1 MVGCIRKGVNRVP
14 EAYADSYE
22 VVVKIHL
29 DGNQWGAVVGPDP
42 IKGVAG
48 FGFTVNEA
56 MAELVKQME
65 FYHRNWEE
73 FAEPD

>member
-1 MVGCIRKGVNRVP
+1 MP
-14 EAYADSYE
+14 EAYAESFE
-22 VVVKIHL
+22 VVIKIHL
-29 DGNQWGAVVGPDP
+29 DGNQWGAIVGPDP

-48 FGFTVNEA
+48 FGLSANEA

-65 FYHRNWEE
+65 YYHRNWEE

>member
-1 MVGCIRKGVNRVP
+1 MA

-29 DGNQWGAVVGPDP
+29 DGNQWGAVVGDDP
-42 IKGVAG
+42 ISGVAG
-48 FGFTVNEA
+48 FGHTVNAA
-56 MAELVKQME
+56 MADLVIEME
-65 FYHRNWEE
+65 HDHRNWEE

>member
-1 MVGCIRKGVNRVP
+1 ML
-14 EAYADSYE
+14 ESYADSYE

-42 IKGVAG
+42 ISGVAG
-48 FGFTVNEA
+48 FGYRVNGA
-56 MAELVKQME
+56 MVELTKVME
-65 FYHRNWEE
+65 RYHGNWEE